1 MEDKT
6 NIPTKYAELH
16 TSNKTNVHIILIS
29 VQYIL
34 MKVVVVVAIMMMI
47 TTTVTICN
55 IWVFSIANNLF
66 CIKIPLPWLSTG
78 KYKQPTT
85 NRMHN
90 YKIVITV
97 RLC

>member
-1 MEDKT
+1 MC
-6 NIPTKYAELH
+6 

-34 MKVVVVVAIMMMI
+34 MKVVVVILMMMV
-47 TTTVTICN
+47 TTTITICS

-66 CIKIPLPWLSTG
+66 CKQIPLAWLSIC

-85 NRMHN
+85 NGMHN
-90 YKIVITV
+90 YKIVITI
-97 RLC
+97 RLCQAKPLHPVS